1 MSTPL
6 PYSTWC
12 YVCGKDNPLGLRVIF
27 RAEGGVVTADFTADD
42 ARQGYPGRVHG
53 GVLCALLD
61 ETMGWT
67 PTLATR
73 RMCVTT
79 ELTVRFVKPAP
90 AGKLLRVTARCVD
103 SERRLYATEGDIRVV
118 GTDEIVARAKGT
130 YAPLSEGETAAVDRL
145 LLYDLETMR
154 IFGPPR

>member
-1 MSTPL
+1 MTAPL

-12 YVCGKDNPLGLRVIF
+12 YVCGKDNPLGLKIVF
-27 RAEGGVVTADFTADD
+27 RSDGDVVTAEFTADD

-67 PTLATR
+67 PTLRTK

-90 AGKLLRVTARCVD
+90 AGRLLRVTGRCVD
-103 SERRLYATEGDIRVV
+103 SERRLYAAEGDVRIAQT
-118 GTDEIVARAKGT
+118 GEIVARAKGT
-130 YAPLSEGETAAVDRL
+130 YAPLSQGETAAVDRL
-145 LLYDLETMR
+145 LLYDPETMR
-154 IFGPPR
+154 LFGDR